1 MSYPS
6 QKVVYNA
13 CFGGFSLP
21 IGVLHEMFRRCPPS
35 TEAGQKIFWARR
47 KLPLPESSTTF
58 FGPYVLF
65 SSGEYVGD
73 LNTLEIYSLRS
84 YNINALRTNPEFHAL
99 LEEMRVIGVPLN
111 DHTRLEI
118 AEVPYGCSHK
128 IVEEDGKEQVVVEVP
143 WKAVMADLL
152 LIARGGGKLSWN
164 PLTDALLAD
173 EKWAKKFLS
182 DQP

>member
-47 KLPLPESSTTF
+47 KLPLLESTTTF

-65 SSGEYVGD
+65 SSGEFVGD

-99 LEEMRVIGVPLN
+99 LEEMN
-111 DHTRLEI
+111 DKTHLEI
-118 AEVPYGCSHK
+118 AEVPYGCSYK
-128 IVEEDGKEQVVVEVP
+128 IVEEDGKEHVVVEVP
-143 WKAVMADLL
+143 WKSVVDDLL
-152 LIARGGGKLSWN
+152 LIARGGGKISWN
-164 PLTDALLAD
+164 PLTNALLAD

-182 DQP
+182 DQG